1 VSFLYFF
8 VVDVDQLFTLFLR
21 YKYENEQVIDA
32 ASTDASSP
40 LPYQVYGNGNTGSQ
54 LSTRGTYDQLLERQV
69 VDSVMFIYLLLLL
82 CALLLFWPA
91 LFHFSTRLCF
101 KAPPRRRCLGV
112 LARAEFG
119 RHGCH
124 DRIEYGVA

>member
-8 VVDVDQLFTLFLR
+8 GVDVNQIFTLFLR

-40 LPYQVYGNGNTGSQ
+40 LPYQVYGNGKTGSQ

-69 VDSVMFIYLLLLL
+69 VDSVVFIYLLPLL
-82 CALLLFWPA
+82 CVLP
-91 LFHFSTRLCF
+91 ST
-101 KAPPRRRCLGV
+101 
-112 LARAEFG
+112 EN
-119 RHGCH
+119 
-124 DRIEYGVA
+124 